1 MTARAVAH
9 MSARAV
15 AHLSGRARHAL
26 LLMSMAV
33 ACRLSAQQHSPDA
46 PPHLL
51 KFFLATHD
59 SVSTAEP
66 VEPSRVALL
75 RHRIAV
81 EFDSVPLSDA
91 LKTLSRVSGLRFIYA
106 DDVVDADR
114 VVHLHARD
122 ITVAAALTEVLIDA
136 SVSVVIRADGDA
148 VVVPAAP
155 GFAPHDTASTV
166 VGFVTDS
173 TGAPLSGAE
182 VYVVTSGRAART
194 DGTGHYAVGQL
205 LAGPTLLRVRIPGWV
220 PADTEITLAPHDA
233 ATQNFVLKP
242 QTATLPTVRVTSVV
256 DCPRQSLDGFACRRR
271 AGLGVFRDAREIAAL
286 QPIYF
291 ADLFDGVA
299 GVRRIPLRLDE
310 GIEATTQWHCI
321 VYLENGHPPTWT
333 NVMRIN
339 FLDIVAFEFYDT
351 QEAIPECYKSYAWS
365 ANEPC
370 SLVVLWMRGAP
381 KVAK

>member
-1 MTARAVAH
+1 MTVTR
-9 MSARAV
+9 
-15 AHLSGRARHAL
+15 LAL
-26 LLMSMAV
+26 LTFAV
-33 ACRLSAQQHSPDA
+33 ACRLAAQQGA
-46 PPHLL
+46 PEPQAHLL

-75 RHRIAV
+75 RKRIAI
-81 EFDSVPLSDA
+81 EFENAPVSVALEKLSH
-91 LKTLSRVSGLRFIYA
+91 VSGLRFIYA

-114 VVHLHARD
+114 AVNLHARD
-122 ITVAAALTEVLIDA
+122 ITVAAALTEVLMDA

-155 GFAPHDTASTV
+155 SFARHDTASTV
-166 VGFVTDS
+166 VGTVTDS
-173 TGAPLSGAE
+173 TGAPLSGVE
-182 VYVVTSGRAART
+182 VYVLTSGRAARS
-194 DGTGHYAVGQL
+194 DGTGRYAVGQL
-205 LAGPTLLRVRIPGWV
+205 LAGPTRLRARIPGWE
-220 PADTEITLAPHDA
+220 PADTSVTLAPHSA
-233 ATQNFVLKP
+233 VTQNFVLKP
-242 QTATLPTVRVTSVV
+242 QTATLATIKVTSVQ

-299 GVRRIPLRLDE
+299 GLRRVPLRLDE
-310 GIEATTQWHCI
+310 GIETTTQWRCI

-333 NVMRIN
+333 NVMKIN
-339 FLDIVAFEFYDT
+339 FLDILAFEFYDT
-351 QEAIPECYKSYAWS
+351 QEAIPEWYKSYAWS
-365 ANEPC
+365 DHEPC